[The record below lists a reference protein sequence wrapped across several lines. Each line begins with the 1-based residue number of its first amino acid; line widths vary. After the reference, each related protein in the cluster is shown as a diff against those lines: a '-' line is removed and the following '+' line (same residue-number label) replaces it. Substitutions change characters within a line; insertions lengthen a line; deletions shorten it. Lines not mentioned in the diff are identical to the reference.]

1 MQTYEITHIIE
12 NEEWESRLAEL
23 AQRCRK
29 LNGWTEKDLLQFA
42 VTSMPMYRVWLMY
55 LEDIV
60 IDMEQEEKNK
70 SFLEKLHR
78 KEQKE
83 GNTSV

>member
-12 NEEWESRLAEL
+12 NEEWERRLTEL

-29 LNGWTEKDLLQFA
+29 LNGWTEKELLQFA

-60 IDMEQEEKNK
+60 IDMEQEEKRK
-70 SFLEKLHR
+70 GFLEKLL
-78 KEQKE
+78 KQKE

>member
-12 NEEWESRLAEL
+12 NEEWEIKLTEL

-29 LNGWTEKDLLQFA
+29 LNGWTEKELLQFA

-60 IDMEQEEKNK
+60 IDMEQEEKRK
-70 SFLEKLHR
+70 GFLEKLL
-78 KEQKE
+78 KQKE

>member
-12 NEEWESRLAEL
+12 NEEWESKLTEL
-23 AQRCRK
+23 AQRCGK

-55 LEDIV
+55 LEDTV
-60 IDMEQEEKNK
+60 IDMEQKEKSK
-70 SFLEKLHR
+70 GFLEKVF
-78 KEQKE
+78 KQKE
-83 GNTSV
+83 RNTSV

>member
-12 NEEWESRLAEL
+12 NEEWERKLTEL

-29 LNGWTEKDLLQFA
+29 LNGWTEKELLQFA

-60 IDMEQEEKNK
+60 IDMEQEEKRK
-70 SFLEKLHR
+70 GFLEKLL
-78 KEQKE
+78 KQKE

>member
-12 NEEWESRLAEL
+12 NEEWERKLTEL

-29 LNGWTEKDLLQFA
+29 LNGWTEKELLQFA
-42 VTSMPMYRVWLMY
+42 VTSMTMYRVWLMY

-60 IDMEQEEKNK
+60 IDMEQEEKRK
-70 SFLEKLHR
+70 GFLEKLL
-78 KEQKE
+78 KQKE